1 MISSFSMFLQFLLML
16 EIAMADV
23 RMITKS
29 GRKKPKVKRKM
40 L

>member
-1 MISSFSMFLQFLLML
+1 MISSFLMFLLFLLML
-16 EIAMADV
+16 KIAMADV
-23 RMITKS
+23 RMIRSS